1 MAKIV
6 HHRRFLTKRSEGG
19 FHMSIGDIMAALLL
33 VVVLFLVVTITQL
46 GAAADEL
53 ADINST
59 VEAIAADYQ
68 NTREAIVKALLEE
81 FEEDF
86 ERWGAELREET
97 LTIRFTDNGTFSP
110 NRAELTP
117 QFRAILN
124 EFVPRYIDVLY
135 REGFRSYI
143 TDVLIE
149 GHTANPGGAYEFVSS
164 MNLAYGRSLNVL
176 TTSYIA
182 VNSNIGPD
190 GIEQQEWFEGRI
202 GVGGYSHGRPVED
215 ENGIVDW
222 DRSRRVDF
230 RVITNAD
237 EQLDRILR
245 SVAGE

>member
-6 HHRRFLTKRSEGG
+6 HHRRFYSKRSEGG

-53 ADINST
+53 AEINST
-59 VEAIAADYQ
+59 VEAIAEDYR
-68 NTREAIVKALLEE
+68 NTREAIVEALLEE
-81 FEEDF
+81 FQEDF

-97 LTIRFTDNGTFSP
+97 LTIRFTDNGTFAP

-117 QFRAILN
+117 QFRQILN

-135 REGFRSYI
+135 REEFRDYI

-149 GHTANPGGAYEFVSS
+149 GHTANPGDAFEFVSS

-176 TTSYIA
+176 TTSYFA
-182 VNSNIGPD
+182 VNSDQGD
-190 GIEQQEWFEGRI
+190 GHEQLQEWFERRI

-215 ENGIVDW
+215 ETGRIDW

-245 SVAGE
+245 SVTGG